1 MTAWNDP
8 FGERIKANVRQCD
21 KCGTELDEGDSA
33 YFTGLD
39 MLCLDCAEAAA
50 RMKRQCEREIRLC
63 IRAQWKGKV
72 RFQRPVAMR
81 YLWVEKNKRRDK
93 DNIAFAKKF
102 IQDSLVKE
110 KVIQNDGWKEI
121 DSWSDEFLV
130 DAQCPRV
137 EVELEEV

>member
-1 MTAWNDP
+1 MKLILPRLPGLNEYISA
-8 FGERIKANVRQCD
+8 ERSNKH
-21 KCGTELDEGDSA
+21 
-33 YFTGLD
+33 
-39 MLCLDCAEAAA
+39 AAA
-50 RMKRQCEREIRLC
+50 GMKRQCEREIRLC
-63 IRAQWKGKV
+63 IRTQWKGKV

-102 IQDSLVKE
+102 IQDALVKE

-121 DSWSDEFLV
+121 DSWTDAFAV
-130 DAQCPRV
+130 DAQRPRV

>member
-8 FGERIKANVRQCD
+8 FGERIKANVRQC
-21 KCGTELDEGDSA
+21 
-33 YFTGLD
+33 
-39 MLCLDCAEAAA
+39 
-50 RMKRQCEREIRLC
+50 EREIRLC
-63 IRAQWKGKV
+63 IHAQWKGKV
-72 RFQRPVAMR
+72 RVQRPVAMR

-102 IQDSLVKE
+102 IQDALVKE
-110 KVIQNDGWKEI
+110 KVLENDGWTQIERWT
-121 DSWSDEFLV
+121 DAFTV

>member
-1 MTAWNDP
+1 MKLILPRLPGLNEYISA
-8 FGERIKANVRQCD
+8 ERSNKH
-21 KCGTELDEGDSA
+21 
-33 YFTGLD
+33 
-39 MLCLDCAEAAA
+39 AAA
-50 RMKRQCEREIRLC
+50 GMKRQCEREIRLC

-102 IQDSLVKE
+102 IQDALVKE

-121 DSWSDEFLV
+121 DSWTDAFAV
-130 DAQCPRV
+130 DAQRPRV